1 VALKLL
7 FLIAMPHQ
15 SFPYFLERHAT
26 RLSASMDL
34 PAPNS
39 GRTFLRLMRFPRK
52 GRETILDLTTYG
64 QKFEM
69 LVTRFL
75 KPLRNEIAKGFRE
88 GQEEI
93 SSLTSLPI
101 EISSMRVGFD
111 DALAF
116 ALQTE
121 DFEQFED
128 GLFETMDAD
137 HYFLFFTDSNEFVC
151 KAVSNPRR
159 DPRFENWVRVIN
171 RSYGLELSPPRRLM
185 YDAVEESTA

>member
-1 VALKLL
+1 
-7 FLIAMPHQ
+7 M
-15 SFPYFLERHAT
+15 
-26 RLSASMDL
+26 RL
-34 PAPNS
+34 
-39 GRTFLRLMRFPRK
+39 PRK

-75 KPLRNEIAKGFRE
+75 KPLRNKIAKGFME
-88 GQEEI
+88 DQEEI
-93 SSLTSLPI
+93 GNLTTWPV

-137 HYFLFFTDSNEFVC
+137 HYFLFFTDSNEYVC

-185 YDAVEESTA
+185 YDAMEESAA